1 MATKESLFMVNQF
14 PDITPASNLQEST
27 STKFPRLLLIANFL
41 SANGGSR
48 SVMEDLADRLQD
60 SVDRIICASHYRSG
74 LMRGLHMAATALL
87 KRRDYDLAVVDLY
100 SGRAFL
106 WGETIARLLKFLDC
120 PFVFVL
126 RGGGLPD
133 FAARQPQRV
142 KECLSKADV
151 VTVPSPFL
159 LEQMR
164 PYSDEPVLL
173 PNPLDIARYEFRQRK
188 AVKPNLIWLRS
199 LHETYNPS
207 LAVKVLAALLPE
219 FPEARLTIIGP
230 DKGDGSWQRVEELAK
245 ELGVTN
251 KLEMPGGIAKPDVSQ
266 WLNRGD
272 IFLNTTNVDNTPVSV
287 LEAMA
292 CGLCVVTT
300 NVGGIP
306 YLITHEKD
314 ALMVPPNDPEAM
326 TNAVRRVMTEPAL
339 AETLSL
345 AGRRKAEQFDWSVI
359 MPEWEKVFRSI
370 TQSNASGLFAA

>member
-1 MATKESLFMVNQF
+1 MAAKESFFVVKHL
-14 PDITPASNLQEST
+14 PEITSAGYTQESAF
-27 STKFPRLLLIANFL
+27 TKLPRLLLIANFL

-48 SVMEDLADRLQD
+48 SVMEDLADRLQA
-60 SVDRIICASHYRSG
+60 SVDQITCASHYRSG
-74 LMRGLHMAATALL
+74 LLRGLHMAAIALI

-106 WGETIARLLKFLDC
+106 WGETIASLLKLLRC

-133 FAARQPQRV
+133 FAKRHPQRV
-142 KECLSKADV
+142 RECLSKANI

-164 PYSDEPVLL
+164 PYLDEPVLL
-173 PNPLDIARYEFRQRK
+173 PNPLDIARYEFKKRITTR
-188 AVKPNLIWLRS
+188 PNLIWLRS

-207 LAVKVLAALLPE
+207 LAVEVLAGLLPE

-230 DKGDGSWQRVEELAK
+230 DKGDGSWQRVEQLAGK
-245 ELGVTN
+245 LGVTN
-251 KLEMPGGIAKPDVSQ
+251 QLEMPGGVAKKDVPQ

-292 CGLCVVTT
+292 SGLCVVTT
-300 NVGGIP
+300 NVGGVP
-306 YLITHEKD
+306 YLMEHEKD
-314 ALMVPPNDPEAM
+314 ALLVPPNNIQAM
-326 TNAVRRVMTEPAL
+326 TDAVRRVLTETVL
-339 AETLSL
+339 AEKLSVS
-345 AGRRKAEQFDWSVI
+345 GRQKAEQFDWSAI

-370 TQSNASGLFAA
+370 NTKKP